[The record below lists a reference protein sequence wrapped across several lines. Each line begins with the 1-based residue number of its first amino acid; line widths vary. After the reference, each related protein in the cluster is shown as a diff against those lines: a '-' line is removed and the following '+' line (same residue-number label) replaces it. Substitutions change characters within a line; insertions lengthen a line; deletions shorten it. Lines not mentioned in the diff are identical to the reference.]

1 MKRNFFAC
9 FLLFFLLGACSRPGP
24 KHFAALDRAIER
36 QDEYDLFH
44 VRLQDSLRSTSLR
57 AGSDS
62 ARWEGVFALESF
74 FSYHDIDSCYATVRE
89 MLSLA
94 GNDDRQRRIS
104 ESCYANILY
113 KMDSL
118 GVALR
123 VLRQIDTTALP
134 EEALNIYCFAGYH
147 IYSSLAQDH
156 PEYQADRRRIIDK
169 WWQGDSTRIDCASYH
184 NALLREDGVPNDA
197 VAKLRACVLKSPN
210 DTAKANYFLAKEYLY
225 RGETD
230 QAVKYFAASAE
241 CDMRLSVK
249 AYNALYELAL
259 ILFRTGDIERADRY
273 MRITLKDAYSSHY
286 ESRYDDVIQSELEI
300 MNVLLEQQKQKRR
313 AYFTTILAIALLLAV
328 AVVSI
333 FLLSRYSSRLNIS
346 RRKLSE
352 VSKIK
357 DNFLAD
363 YMEKCVDYL
372 NKVDEYRSS
381 LRRTVKQDG
390 PDAVVAMLRRPSF
403 ADEEFDGL
411 LVHFDSAFLG
421 IFPDFVDKVNA
432 EMQPEYQLEMPSK
445 GELTTELRIL
455 ALIRMGIS
463 RRKKIAKVLNMSV
476 TTVYSYHSLLQKHSL
491 HPGSDFD
498 RVIGSL

>member
-1 MKRNFFAC
+1 MKKVCLSC
-9 FLLFFLLGACSRPGP
+9 FLLLLLCGACSRSRGG
-24 KHFAALDRAIER
+24 HFEALDRAIDR
-36 QDEYDLFH
+36 QAEYDILH
-44 VRLQDSLRSTSLR
+44 NRMQDSLRSASLR
-57 AGSDS
+57 AESDS
-62 ARWEGVFALESF
+62 ARWEAVFALESF
-74 FSYHDIDSCYATVRE
+74 FSYHNIDSCYAAVCE
-89 MLSLA
+89 MLRLA
-94 GNDDRQRRIS
+94 GSDDRQRRIS

-123 VLRQIDTTALP
+123 FLRQIDTTALP

-147 IYSSLAQDH
+147 IYSALAQDH

-184 NALLREDGVPNDA
+184 NDILREEGIPNDA
-197 VAKLRACVLKSPN
+197 VARLRSCVLKSPN

-286 ESRYDDVIQSELEI
+286 ESRYEDVIQSELEI
-300 MNVLLEQQKQKRR
+300 MNVLLEQQRQKRR
-313 AYFTTILAIALLLAV
+313 AYFTTIFATALLLVV

-363 YMEKCVDYL
+363 YMERCVDYL

-381 LRRTVKQDG
+381 LRRAVKQDG
-390 PDAVVAMLRRPSF
+390 ADAVVAMLRRPSF

-432 EMQPEYQLEMPSK
+432 EMQPEYRLEKPSK
-445 GELTTELRIL
+445 GELSTELRIL

-463 RRKKIAKVLNMSV
+463 RRMKIAKVLNMSV

-491 HPGSDFD
+491 HPKGGFD
-498 RVIGSL
+498 RIIANL